1 MAEAPPPK
9 AHVLGVTMR
18 NKASLYAAYIPWMK
32 AGGLFVPTSQ
42 SMRLGEP
49 VLLLFTLLDEPARIP
64 VSGRVAWVTPA
75 NAHGNRPQGVG
86 VQFDDVQPLH
96 ELRKKIEGMLA
107 GTLQS
112 SRPTHTL

>member
-1 MAEAPPPK
+1 
-9 AHVLGVTMR
+9 
-18 NKASLYAAYIPWMK
+18 
-32 AGGLFVPTSQ
+32 
-42 SMRLGEP
+42 
-49 VLLLFTLLDEPARIP
+49 
-64 VSGRVAWVTPA
+64 
-75 NAHGNRPQGVG
+75 VG